1 MVAEKELTALVTGG
15 NRGIGFEVCRELGRR
30 GYQVV
35 LAGRDPKL
43 AGAAAAELRAEGI
56 AIVPCQLDVTDP
68 VSIDQ
73 AQRDLAAGSGPV
85 DVLVNNAAVYLDEGR
100 SVMDVE
106 PDIFRQTYET
116 NLIGPL
122 ALCQAFL
129 PGMIERGYG
138 RVVNVSSGSGEFGSM
153 RDDTPAYRVS
163 KAALNA
169 LTLILADAA
178 QRGGGAHDVLV
189 NAVCP
194 GWVRTRMGG
203 SAAPRTPE
211 QGADTI
217 VWLATLP
224 AGGPTGGFFRNRKSI
239 PW

>member
-1 MVAEKELTALVTGG
+1 ALVTGG
-15 NRGIGFEVCRELGRR
+15 NRGIGLEVCRELGRQ
-30 GYQVV
+30 GYRVV
-35 LAGRDPKL
+35 FAGRDLKL
-43 AGAAAAELRAEGI
+43 AERAAADLATGE
-56 AIVPCQLDVTDP
+56 IVPHQLDVTDP
-68 VSIDQ
+68 RSIARLERELD
-73 AQRDLAAGSGPV
+73 RV
-85 DVLVNNAAVYLDEGR
+85 DVLINNAAVYLDEGR
-100 SVMDVE
+100 SVLEVE
-106 PDIFRQTYET
+106 PEVFRVTYET

-138 RVVNVSSGSGEFGSM
+138 RVVNVSSGAGEFGSM

-178 QRGGGAHDVLV
+178 RRAPDVLV

-194 GWVRTRMGG
+194 GWVKTRMGG

-217 VWLATLP
+217 VWLATHP
-224 AGGPTGGFFRNRKSI
+224 AGGPTGGFFRNRKPI

>member
-1 MVAEKELTALVTGG
+1 MTERKLTALVTGG
-15 NRGIGFEVCRELGRR
+15 NRGIGFEVCRELAGH
-30 GYQVV
+30 GYRVV

-43 AGAAAAELRAEGI
+43 AEQAATELAAEGEVLPR
-56 AIVPCQLDVTDP
+56 QLDVTDP
-68 VSIDQ
+68 ESI
-73 AQRDLAAGSGPV
+73 AGLQRDLDRI

-100 SVMDVE
+100 SVLEVE
-106 PDIFRQTYET
+106 PEVFRVTHET

-122 ALCQAFL
+122 ALAQAFL
-129 PGMIERGYG
+129 PGMLEHGYG
-138 RVVNVSSGSGEFGSM
+138 RVVNVSSGAGEFGSM
-153 RDDTPAYRVS
+153 ADDTPAYRVS

-178 QRGGGAHDVLV
+178 ERRGAREVLV

-203 SAAPRTPE
+203 SAAPRTPA

-224 AGGPTGGFFRNRKSI
+224 AGGPTGGFFRNRRPI

>member
-1 MVAEKELTALVTGG
+1 MAERKLTALITGG
-15 NRGIGFEVCRELGRR
+15 NRGIGLEVCRQLAQR
-30 GYQVV
+30 GCRVV
-35 LAGRDPKL
+35 LAGRDSKL
-43 AGAAAAELRAEGI
+43 AEAAAADLVAEGE
-56 AIVPCQLDVTDP
+56 IVPHQLDVTDP
-68 VSIDQ
+68 ESI
-73 AQRDLAAGSGPV
+73 ARLARELERVG
-85 DVLVNNAAVYLDEGR
+85 VLINNAAVYLDEGR
-100 SVMDVE
+100 SVLDVE
-106 PDIFRQTYET
+106 PEVFRTTFET
-116 NLIGPL
+116 NVLGPL
-122 ALCQAFL
+122 ALAQAFL

-178 QRGGGAHDVLV
+178 KRGGGAHDVLV

-224 AGGPTGGFFRNRKSI
+224 AGGPTGGFFRNRKPI